1 MINLPKSMIKHMDYQ
16 TRQRRFNEEKDELLR
31 KKNSIPPYELSME
44 IKKLIDKW
52 NV

>member
-31 KKNSIPPYELSME
+31 KKNSIPPSELSME